1 MELYSFHA
9 KFHLKVTETLL
20 IKSGQVVIRKKPL
33 QTAIVR

>member
-20 IKSGQVVIRKKPL
+20 IKSGKVVIQKKPL
-33 QTAIVR
+33 QRARP